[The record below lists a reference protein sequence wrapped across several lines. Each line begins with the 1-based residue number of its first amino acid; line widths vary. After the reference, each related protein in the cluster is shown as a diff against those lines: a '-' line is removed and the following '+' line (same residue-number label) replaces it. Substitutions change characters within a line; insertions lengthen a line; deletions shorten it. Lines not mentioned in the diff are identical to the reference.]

1 MTDEQKLKKA
11 CKKSQRKWINS
22 FKEKP
27 LLTEKNTDV
36 KLVSQLK
43 LSKVL
48 IVICIIAVVISC
60 SVAITVVATQPAETL
75 YITMGDGYYSFSGTK
90 NFDVKNNNF
99 ECDIKYIPEG
109 YTKQSQNGNIVVLK
123 NKNNKTIQIE
133 QEYVNNE
140 IQFDSEDTQ
149 ILSKTQNECV
159 LKAGEENVVILI
171 KNKYIFVVRGN
182 ENIKELEEIVKNIN

>member
-48 IVICIIAVVISC
+48 MVICIIAVIISC
-60 SVAITVVATQPAETL
+60 SIAISVVATQPAETL
-75 YITMGDGYYSFSGTK
+75 YMTMGDGYYSFSGTK
-90 NFDVKNNNF
+90 NFDIKNNNF
-99 ECDIKYIPEG
+99 ACDVKYIPEG
-109 YTKQSQNGNIVVLK
+109 YTKQPRNGNTVVLK
-123 NKNNKTIQIE
+123 NKDKIIEIE

-140 IQFDSEDTQ
+140 IQFDNEDTQ
-149 ILSKTQNECV
+149 ILSKTKNKCI
-159 LKAGEENVVILI
+159 LKVGEENVVISI

-182 ENIKELEEIVKNIN
+182 ENVKELEKIVKNIN

>member
-48 IVICIIAVVISC
+48 IVICIIAVIISC
-60 SVAITVVATQPAETL
+60 SIAISVVATQPAETL
-75 YITMGDGYYSFSGTK
+75 YMTMGDGYYSFSGTK
-90 NFDVKNNNF
+90 NFDIKNNNF
-99 ECDIKYIPEG
+99 ACDVKYIPEG
-109 YTKQSQNGNIVVLK
+109 YTRQPRNGNTVVLK
-123 NKNNKTIQIE
+123 NKDKIIEIE

-140 IQFDSEDTQ
+140 IQFDNEDTQ
-149 ILSKTQNECV
+149 ILSKTKNKCI
-159 LKAGEENVVILI
+159 LKVGEENVVISI

-182 ENIKELEEIVKNIN
+182 ENVKELEKIVKNIN

>member
-48 IVICIIAVVISC
+48 IVICIIAVIISC
-60 SVAITVVATQPAETL
+60 SIAISVVATQPAETL
-75 YITMGDGYYSFSGTK
+75 YMTMGDGYYSFSGTK
-90 NFDVKNNNF
+90 NFDIKNNNF
-99 ECDIKYIPEG
+99 ACDVKYIPEG
-109 YTKQSQNGNIVVLK
+109 YTKQPRNGNTVVLK
-123 NKNNKTIQIE
+123 NKDKIIEIE

-140 IQFDSEDTQ
+140 IQFDNEDTQ
-149 ILSKTQNECV
+149 ILSKTKNKCI
-159 LKAGEENVVILI
+159 LKVGEENVVISI

-182 ENIKELEEIVKNIN
+182 ENVKELEKIVKNIN

>member
-1 MTDEQKLKKA
+1 MTDDQKLKKA
-11 CKKSQRKWINS
+11 CQKSQRKWINS

-27 LLTEKNTDV
+27 ILIEKNTDI

-48 IVICIIAVVISC
+48 IVICIIAAIISC
-60 SVAITVVATQPAETL
+60 SVAITVIATQPTETL
-75 YITMGDGYYSFSGTK
+75 YMTMGDGYYSFSGTK

-99 ECDIKYIPEG
+99 VCNVKYIPEG
-109 YTKQSQNGNIVVLK
+109 YTKQPQNGNIVVLK
-123 NKNNKTIQIE
+123 NKDKTIEIE

-140 IQFDSEDTQ
+140 IQFDSEETQ
-149 ILSKTQNECV
+149 ILSKTKNKCI
-159 LKAGEENVVILI
+159 LKAGEENVVISI

-182 ENIKELEEIVKNIN
+182 ENVKELEKIVKNIN

>member
-48 IVICIIAVVISC
+48 IVICIIAVIISC
-60 SVAITVVATQPAETL
+60 SIAISVVATQPAETL
-75 YITMGDGYYSFSGTK
+75 YMTMGDGYYSFSGTK
-90 NFDVKNNNF
+90 NFDIKNNNF
-99 ECDIKYIPEG
+99 ACDVKYIPEG
-109 YTKQSQNGNIVVLK
+109 YTKQPRNGNTVVLK
-123 NKNNKTIQIE
+123 NKDKIIEIE

-140 IQFDSEDTQ
+140 IQFDNEDTQ
-149 ILSKTQNECV
+149 ILSKTKNKCI
-159 LKAGEENVVILI
+159 LKVGEENVVISI
-171 KNKYIFVVRGN
+171 KSKYIFVVRGN
-182 ENIKELEEIVKNIN
+182 ENVKELEKIVKNIN